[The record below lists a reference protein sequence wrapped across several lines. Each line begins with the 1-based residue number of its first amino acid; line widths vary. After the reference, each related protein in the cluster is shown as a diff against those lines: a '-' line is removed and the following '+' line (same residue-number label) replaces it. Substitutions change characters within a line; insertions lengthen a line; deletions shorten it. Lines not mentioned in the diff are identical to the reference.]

1 MPPKTATKAA
11 TTASASTQVLLLT
24 QKAEVKETKLNT
36 APDGTITIAMLK
48 ALLKKKEAPEFIG
61 SYKHKSHT
69 LFLFG
74 YLKGKAG
81 TENKHELPPP
91 HDTVLLFGDAI
102 LLASQSENDWTCP
115 VLLKAADYES
125 FYTRAFGGFEDI
137 DEEDNDEENEIEDE
151 IEDAV
156 DAAIEDE
163 GGEEDAEEE
172 VEEEVD
178 EEEDVEEEAVED
190 DEEGGGGEDIA
201 PISKKGRNGNGA
213 GGGSGA
219 TANSKAKKARR
230 PAPTGTTGANS
241 TGAYGI
247 QLHIPEG
254 QELREEWPCPGT
266 ELQALCPARKKVHNF
281 IQSYFKDL
289 LEIHEIDEFERCI
302 YNSTIRKADEKH
314 ISKAWSH
321 QPFMDLY
328 HTIAK
333 MLTSNFHPDAY
344 VKNTELYQ
352 RYKDGIVTF
361 ADICGMDSYQLF
373 EGRWKDNFIQQQ
385 LQEKRQLE
393 GNRAL
398 ATDRF
403 LCTRCWKRECTY
415 YEMQTRSADEPM
427 TIFIT
432 CVNCGKHWRQ

>member
-1 MPPKTATKAA
+1 MPPKATAAQ
-11 TTASASTQVLLLT
+11 ASTQVLLLT

-36 APDGTITIAMLK
+36 AQDGSITIAMLK

-74 YLKGKAG
+74 FLKGKAG

-91 HDTVLLFGDAI
+91 HDSTLLFGDAI
-102 LLASQSENDWTCP
+102 LLASESNNDWTHP
-115 VLLKAADYES
+115 VPLKATEYET
-125 FYTRAFGGFEDI
+125 FYTRAFGGFEDLD
-137 DEEDNDEENEIEDE
+137 DEEDEEDE
-151 IEDAV
+151 IEEADDTAVDDVGVEEDDAV
-156 DAAIEDE
+156 ASVAGSEEEEEE
-163 GGEEDAEEE
+163 GG
-172 VEEEVD
+172 D
-178 EEEDVEEEAVED
+178 EEEEAG
-190 DEEGGGGEDIA
+190 EEGEEGEEVA
-201 PISKKGRNGNGA
+201 PAPKKGRGAGSAAVAA
-213 GGGSGA
+213 GGGA
-219 TANSKAKKARR
+219 AAKAKKARR
-230 PAPTGTTGANS
+230 PVGGGGA
-241 TGAYGI
+241 GDGGYGVY
-247 QLHIPEG
+247 LYIPEG
-254 QELREEWPCPGT
+254 QELREEWAPGAAGT
-266 ELQALCPARKKVHNF
+266 AGAPPLCPTRQKVHGF
-281 IQSYFKDL
+281 LGSYFKDL
-289 LEIHEIDEFERCI
+289 LSAPEIDEFERCI
-302 YNSTIRKADEKH
+302 YNSTIRKADERH
-314 ISKAWSH
+314 IAKAWTH
-321 QPFMDLY
+321 HPFIDLY
-328 HTIAK
+328 HSTAK
-333 MLTSNFHPDAY
+333 MLASNFHPSAY
-344 VKNTELYQ
+344 VKNTELFQ

-373 EGRWKDNFIQQQ
+373 EARWKDNFIQQQ